1 MACNKRGEQNMNLTL
16 NQFETLVYIERNQDH
31 KLTQR
36 HLSKQLD
43 LSLGVINKTLAELT
57 EMELI
62 KADGSMYD
70 VTLKGYEWLE
80 PYRVKKAIFLAAGFG
95 SRMVPITLNTPKPL
109 VLVHGKRIIETLL
122 DAVIAAGI
130 DDITIVRG
138 YLGEQFDVLLHKYPK
153 IKFIENPLYNET
165 NNISSAYLIKDM
177 MENAYVLESDLLLF
191 NSDIIRKYEYTTN
204 YCGIKMDVTDDWCF
218 YTKKGYIS
226 KLAVGGQD
234 CHQMVGISYWN
245 KEDGKKMSE
254 DIEKVFHMP
263 GGKEKYW
270 DEVALRE
277 CLDHH
282 KVMVKPVRKEDIV
295 EIDTFKELKQIDPIY
310 NV

>member
-1 MACNKRGEQNMNLTL
+1 MNLTL
-16 NQFETLVYIERNQDH
+16 NQFETLVYIERNQDD

-191 NSDIIRKYEYTTN
+191 NPDIIRKYEYTTN

>member
-1 MACNKRGEQNMNLTL
+1 MNLTL
-16 NQFETLVYIERNQDH
+16 NQFETLVYIERHQDH

-62 KADGSMYD
+62 KADGSIYD

-130 DDITIVRG
+130 EDITIVRG

-191 NSDIIRKYEYTTN
+191 NPDIIRKYEYTTN

-245 KEDGKKMSE
+245 KEDGKKRSE
-254 DIEKVFHMP
+254 DIDKVFRMP

-282 KVMVKPVRKEDIV
+282 KVMVKPVHKEDIV